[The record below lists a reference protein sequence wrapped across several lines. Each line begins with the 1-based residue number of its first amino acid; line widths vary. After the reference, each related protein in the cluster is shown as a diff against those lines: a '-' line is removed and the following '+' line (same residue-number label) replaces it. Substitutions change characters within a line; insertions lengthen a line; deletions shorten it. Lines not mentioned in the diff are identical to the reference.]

1 MERETSCINSRS
13 IINYIKAYNNGDCSE
28 LLHDLDP
35 EIDSLPDPENFL
47 NDINNWT
54 SSAITIKLLKKAR
67 IILNDDMAAYK
78 IARYSI
84 ENSSLG
90 YIQKVFVKAFW
101 SSKKGFRHAQ
111 EINDKF
117 NRTKKVEIVELRR
130 NRAVVRLHWDS
141 SMKLS
146 KDLCLFNQGIYTF
159 LPTVWSGRPYTL
171 KEECCYFDDD
181 VPYCEYHIK
190 WKLQNKISE
199 RFSRFFTSRT
209 MLKDVIV
216 EQEKDKEIIEQKY
229 DEVNRLNAELNYKIK
244 QLLAVQ
250 DTGKAIVSVLDLKQL
265 LTVIMNILSNVCE
278 INRAIIMLVNDK
290 EGCLEYMHGV
300 GFDGE
305 VPQDIR
311 NYTVPLD
318 RLSNIM
324 ARVVSKGQSE
334 YIPDITNSTLRKEN
348 IVLKRANPTSAFVV
362 PLITRSRVIG
372 IIATDATDGGG
383 IPKET
388 RETLEIFAPQIAIA
402 IENAK
407 LYNKL
412 REQMED
418 LKRSQALLSRAEKLS
433 FLGNMAA
440 RLAHEIKNPMT
451 AIGTFIQMLPQKYD
465 DEEFRTEFYEI
476 AMEETAR
483 VNNLIAELMDLAKT
497 RESHFELNDVNKLI
511 DKMILL
517 TSPQSHS
524 KHIDIVC
531 NYAPDIRQVWMDPEK
546 IKQVILNLLSN
557 AIDFTPDKGKI
568 ELTTKKIVEH
578 GKPETVQIEIKDNG
592 PGIPQDIINKI
603 FNPYFTTRHKSSMHN
618 GTGLGLFTAH
628 KNMQDHGGIIE
639 VKSKVN
645 EGAIFTLSF
654 PKVSAGHKPRRRSS
668 DKD

>member
-1 MERETSCINSRS
+1 MEKEVNCTNSKV
-13 IINYIKAYNNGDCSE
+13 IINYVKEHNNGDCSE

-35 EIDSLPDPENFL
+35 VIDSLSDPESFL
-47 NDINNWT
+47 KDINNWI
-54 SSAITIKLLKKAR
+54 SCAVTIKLFKRAR
-67 IILNDDMAAYK
+67 IILNDEMVAYK
-78 IARYSI
+78 IARYAV

-90 YIQKVFVKAFW
+90 YIQKIFVKAFW
-101 SSKKGFRHAQ
+101 SSKKSFKHAQ

-117 NRTKKVEIVELRR
+117 NRTKRVEFVDMGR
-130 NRAVVRLHWDS
+130 NWAIFRLHWNS
-141 SMKLS
+141 SMKPS
-146 KDLCLFNQGIYTF
+146 KDLCLFNHGIYTF
-159 LPTVWSGRPYTL
+159 LPTIWSGRPFTF
-171 KEECCYFDDD
+171 KEECCYFDGA
-181 VPYCEYHIK
+181 PYCEYHIK
-190 WKLQNKISE
+190 WKLQNRISE
-199 RFSRFFTSRT
+199 YFSRFFTSRT
-209 MLKDVIV
+209 MLEDIIV

-265 LTVIMNILSNVCE
+265 LTLIMNILSNICQ
-278 INRAIIMLVNDK
+278 INRAIIMLVNDEK
-290 EGCLEYMHGV
+290 GCLQYMYGV
-300 GFDGE
+300 GFDDE
-305 VPQDIR
+305 VPQEIR

-334 YIPDITNSTLRKEN
+334 YIPDIKSSTMRKEN

-362 PLITRSRVIG
+362 PLITRSKVIG
-372 IIATDATDGGG
+372 IIATDAVDGDG
-383 IPKET
+383 IPRET

-412 REQMED
+412 SEQMED
-418 LKRSQALLSRAEKLS
+418 LKKSQALLSRAEKLS

-451 AIGTFIQMLPQKYD
+451 AIGTFIQMLPKKYD

-476 AMEETAR
+476 AMEETTR

-497 RESHFELNDVNKLI
+497 RESHFELNDVNELI

-524 KHIDIVC
+524 KHIGIVR
-531 NYAPDIRQVWMDPEK
+531 NYDPDIGQVWMDPEK

-568 ELTTKKIVEH
+568 ELTTKKIMEY

-592 PGIPQDIINKI
+592 PGIPQAIIDKI
-603 FNPYFTTRHKSSMHN
+603 FDPYFTTRHKSSMHN
-618 GTGLGLFTAH
+618 GTGLGLFITH

-639 VKSKVN
+639 VKSKVD
-645 EGAIFTLSF
+645 EGATFTLTF
-654 PKVSAGHKPRRRSS
+654 PKKVR
-668 DKD
+668 

>member
-1 MERETSCINSRS
+1 MEKEVSCINS
-13 IINYIKAYNNGDCSE
+13 KATISYVKAHNNGDCSE

-35 EIDSLPDPENFL
+35 EIDSLPDPESFL
-47 NDINNWT
+47 NDTNNWT
-54 SSAITIKLLKKAR
+54 SSAVTIKLLKRAR

-78 IARYSI
+78 IAKYAI
-84 ENSSLG
+84 DNSSLG
-90 YIQKVFVKAFW
+90 YIQKIFVKAFW
-101 SSKKGFRHAQ
+101 SSKKCFKHAQ

-117 NRTKKVEIVELRR
+117 NRTKRVELVTMRR
-130 NRAVVRLHWDS
+130 NWAIFRLHWNS

-159 LPTVWSGRPYTL
+159 LPTIWSGRPFNL
-171 KEECCYFDDD
+171 KEECCYFDDGA
-181 VPYCEYHIK
+181 PYCEYHIK
-190 WKLQNKISE
+190 WKLQNRVSE
-199 RFSRFFTSRT
+199 HFSRFFTSRT
-209 MLKDVIV
+209 MLKDIIV

-265 LTVIMNILSNVCE
+265 LTLIMNILSNVCQ
-278 INRAIIMLVNDK
+278 INRAVIMLVNDK
-290 EGCLEYMHGV
+290 EKCLEYMYGV
-300 GFDGE
+300 GFDDE
-305 VPQDIR
+305 VPQEIR
-311 NYTVPLD
+311 NYTVALD

-334 YIPDITNSTLRKEN
+334 YIPDIKNSTLRKEN
-348 IVLKRANPTSAFVV
+348 IVLKSANPTSAFVV

-372 IIATDATDGGG
+372 IIATDAVDGDG

-388 RETLEIFAPQIAIA
+388 RETLKIFAPQIAIA

-407 LYNKL
+407 LYNRL
-412 REQMED
+412 SEQMEE

-465 DEEFRTEFYEI
+465 DDEFRTEFYEI

-483 VNNLIAELMDLAKT
+483 INNLIAELMDLAKT
-497 RESHFELNDVNKLI
+497 RKLQFELNDVNELI
-511 DKMILL
+511 DKMLLL

-524 KHIDIVC
+524 KHIDIVR
-531 NYAPDIRQVWMDPEK
+531 NYDPGIGHVWMDPEK

-557 AIDFTPDKGKI
+557 AIDFTPDKGRI
-568 ELTTKKIVEH
+568 ELTTKKNVGH

-592 PGIPQDIINKI
+592 PGIPQPIIDKV
-603 FNPYFTTRHKSSMHN
+603 FDPYFTTRHKSSMHN
-618 GTGLGLFTAH
+618 GTGLGLFIAH
-628 KNMQDHGGIIE
+628 KNMQDHGGTIE
-639 VKSKVN
+639 VKSKID
-645 EGAIFTLSF
+645 EGATFTLTF
-654 PKVSAGHKPRRRSS
+654 PNININQCK
-668 DKD
+668 

>member
-13 IINYIKAYNNGDCSE
+13 IINYIKAHNNGDCSE

-35 EIDSLPDPENFL
+35 EIDSLPDPESFL
-47 NDINNWT
+47 QDPNNWI
-54 SSAITIKLLKKAR
+54 SCSVISKLYKRAR
-67 IILNDDMAAYK
+67 LILHDEMVAYK
-78 IARYSI
+78 IAKYSI

-90 YIQKVFVKAFW
+90 YIQKIFVKAFW
-101 SSKKGFRHAQ
+101 SSKKSFKHAQ
-111 EINDKF
+111 KINDKF
-117 NRTKKVEIVELRR
+117 NRTKRVELVSVGR
-130 NRAVVRLHWDS
+130 NLAIFRLHWDS

-159 LPTVWSGRPYTL
+159 LPTIWSGKPYTF
-171 KEECCYFDDD
+171 KEACCYFDGA
-181 VPYCEYHIK
+181 PYCEYHVK
-190 WKLQNKISE
+190 WKFQNRVRE
-199 RFSRFFTSRT
+199 YFSRFFMSRA
-209 MLKDVIV
+209 MLKDIIA
-216 EQEKDKEIIEQKY
+216 EQEKDKDIIEKKY

-265 LTVIMNILSNVCE
+265 LTVIMNILSNVCQ
-278 INRAIIMLVNDK
+278 INRAIIMLVNDN
-290 EGCLEYMHGV
+290 EGCLEYMYGV

-305 VPQDIR
+305 VPQEIR

-334 YIPDITNSTLRKEN
+334 YIPDTKNSTLRKEN

-372 IIATDATDGGG
+372 IIATDAMDGDG

-483 VNNLIAELMDLAKT
+483 VNNLIAELLDLAKT
-497 RESHFELNDVNKLI
+497 RESQFELSDVNELI

-524 KHIDIVC
+524 KHIDIVR
-531 NYAPDIRQVWMDPEK
+531 NYDPDIGQVWMDPEK

-568 ELTTKKIVEH
+568 ELTTKKIMEH
-578 GKPETVQIEIKDNG
+578 KKGEAIQIEIKDNG
-592 PGIPQDIINKI
+592 PGIPQDVIDKI
-603 FNPYFTTRHKSSMHN
+603 FDPYFTTRHKSSMHN
-618 GTGLGLFTAH
+618 GTGLGLFIAH

-645 EGAIFTLSF
+645 EGTIFTLSF
-654 PKVSAGHKPRRRSS
+654 PKASAGFRRRSS

>member
-13 IINYIKAYNNGDCSE
+13 IINYIKAHNNGDCSV
-28 LLHDLDP
+28 LLENLDP
-35 EIDSLPDPENFL
+35 EIDALLDPESFL
-47 NDINNWT
+47 RDPNNWT

-67 IILNDDMAAYK
+67 IILNDDMVAYK
-78 IARYSI
+78 IARYAI

-101 SSKKGFRHAQ
+101 SSKKGFKHAQ

-130 NRAVVRLHWDS
+130 NKAVVRLHWDS

-159 LPTVWSGRPYTL
+159 LPTIWSGRPYTL
-171 KEECCYFDDD
+171 KEECCYFDDG

-190 WKLQNKISE
+190 WKLQNRINE
-199 RFSRFFTSRT
+199 YCSRFFTSRT
-209 MLKDVIV
+209 MLKDIIV

-229 DEVNRLNAELNYKIK
+229 DEVSRLNAELNYKIK

-250 DTGKAIVSVLDLKQL
+250 DTGKAIVSVLDLKEL
-265 LTVIMNILSNVCE
+265 LALIMNILSNVCE

-290 EGCLEYMHGV
+290 EGSLEYMYGV

-305 VPQDIR
+305 VPQEIR

-324 ARVVSKGQSE
+324 ARVVNKGQSE
-334 YIPDITNSTLRKEN
+334 YIPNIKKSTLRKEN
-348 IVLKRANPTSAFVV
+348 IVLKYADPTSAFVV
-362 PLITRSRVIG
+362 PLITKSRVIG
-372 IIATDATDGGG
+372 IIATDAVDGDG

-402 IENAK
+402 IENAR
-407 LYNKL
+407 LYNRL
-412 REQMED
+412 SEQMEE
-418 LKRSQALLSRAEKLS
+418 LKKSQALLSRVEKLS
-433 FLGNMAA
+433 FLGNIAA

-451 AIGTFIQMLPQKYD
+451 AIGTFIQMLPKKYND
-465 DEEFRTEFYEI
+465 KEFRTEFYEI
-476 AMEETAR
+476 AMEETTR

-497 RESHFELNDVNKLI
+497 KESHFELNDVDELI

-524 KHIDIVC
+524 KHIDIVR
-531 NYAPDIRQVWMDPEK
+531 NYDPGIGQVWMDPEK

-568 ELTTKKIVEH
+568 ELTTKKIMEYS
-578 GKPETVQIEIKDNG
+578 KPETVQIEIKDNG
-592 PGIPQDIINKI
+592 HGIPQAIIDKI
-603 FNPYFTTRHKSSMHN
+603 FDPYFTTRHKSSMHK
-618 GTGLGLFTAH
+618 GTGLGLFIAH
-628 KNMQDHGGIIE
+628 KNMQDHGGVIE
-639 VKSKVN
+639 VKSKVD
-645 EGAIFTLSF
+645 EGTTFTLTF
-654 PKVSAGHKPRRRSS
+654 PNININQCK
-668 DKD
+668 